1 MNIRENAPI
10 KELTTMRLG
19 GAARYVVEVETAD
32 DVASAYAFAA
42 EKNLPVFVLGGGANT
57 IGRDEGFPGV
67 ILLCRIPEIQFFD
80 PADEAGKTPITD
92 LANFS
97 GDKIWL
103 RAGAG
108 EIWDD
113 VCAAASDAGFTG
125 IEAMSLIPGTVGAA
139 PVQNIGA
146 YGQELKF
153 VMKSLTAYDTQKQ
166 EMVTLETPALNFG
179 YRRSILNHEEKGRY
193 FVVDIT
199 LELAKGQLQPPFY
212 PSLQGYVDEHQ
223 ITDFSPAAI
232 REAVVAVRRGKLP
245 DPEEEASAGSF
256 FKNIYFEDEA
266 AAEAARA
273 KGIPV
278 FGEYG
283 TYSISSGWLIEHT
296 GLKGQLFHGMRVYPT
311 AALVLVNES
320 AQSYA
325 DLAAAREEIRQAV
338 LEKFGYELTQ
348 EPEELVVETA

>member
-1 MNIRENAPI
+1 
-10 KELTTMRLG
+10 MRLG
-19 GAARYVVEVETAD
+19 GAARYVVEVESAD
-32 DVASAYAFAA
+32 EVAEVYDFAA
-42 EKNLPVFVLGGGANT
+42 EKNLPVFVLGGGANS
-57 IGRDEGFPGV
+57 IGRDEGYDGV
-67 ILLCRIPEIQFFD
+67 ILLSKIRGMEIEED
-80 PADEAGKTPITD
+80 GDEILVT
-92 LANFS
+92 
-97 GDKIWL
+97 
-103 RAGAG
+103 AGAG
-108 EIWDD
+108 EVWDD
-113 VCAAASDAGFTG
+113 VCAAVSERGYTG